1 MEQTALIEHHAA
13 LRLACFCLLLLLL
26 AGLEYR
32 FPRVPDTRRGRWL
45 VNAALLLIG
54 ILILRLAPALTPV
67 AVALQVNAAQ
77 FGLLPGLPLPAML
90 HALLVIVLLDC
101 LIYWQHVLLH
111 KAPLL
116 WRAHQ
121 VHHADLQV
129 DVSTGLRFHPL
140 ETVLSAGLK
149 SLAVLLLGADALAV
163 VCYEILLNAAA
174 MFTHSNVRLP
184 AGLERGLRRILVTPD
199 MHRIHHSLLVA
210 ESNSNYGNLLSC
222 WDRWFGTYTPAPQ
235 RRYASMPV
243 GLSYAREQREQKML
257 AQLGLPFS
265 TQPRE
270 PGRFAGEDTPA

>member
-1 MEQTALIEHHAA
+1 MEKTALIEHHAA

-32 FPRVPDTRRGRWL
+32 FPRAPDQRRGRWL
-45 VNAALLLIG
+45 VNAGLLLIG
-54 ILILRLAPALTPV
+54 TLILRLVPALVPV
-67 AVALQVNAAQ
+67 AVALQVNATQ
-77 FGLLPGLPLPAML
+77 FGLLPGLALPGPV
-90 HALLVIVLLDC
+90 HGLLVIVLLDC
-101 LIYWQHVLLH
+101 VIYWQHVLLH
-111 KAPLL
+111 RLPLL

-174 MFTHSNVRLP
+174 MFTHSNVQLP

-199 MHRIHHSLLVA
+199 MHRIHHSLLVP

-235 RRYASMPV
+235 HHYATMPL
-243 GLSYAREQREQKML
+243 GLSYVQEQRQQKLL

-265 TQPRE
+265 TRPGE
-270 PGRFAGEDTPA
+270 PGRFTGGDPSA